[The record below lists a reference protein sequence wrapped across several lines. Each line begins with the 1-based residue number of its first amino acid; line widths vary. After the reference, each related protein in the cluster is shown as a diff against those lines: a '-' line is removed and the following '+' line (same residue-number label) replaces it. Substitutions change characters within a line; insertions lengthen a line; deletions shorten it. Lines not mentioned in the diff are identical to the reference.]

1 MSGSSPLER
10 KLAREIASR
19 KAAEQ
24 LLEKKSLELYQ
35 ANQQLELVLSQLKLQ
50 NRHGLNKLEFEQQIN
65 EGLLYFGRAFL
76 SRTLDDGL
84 ISSLLERLTSSSA
97 FSHASLFLKPD
108 LIPTVL
114 AETFNCDDAMDLQ
127 RVKPYAHWIGDVLHL
142 PLEVDYNIVGEISVT
157 LISDDIERDFIISQ
171 MTLVADLLCSAISR
185 QLIIVSNQTARMRAE
200 ESERSTK
207 EFVAMINHELRTP
220 LNGLLGSAELLSD
233 TPLDKEQSDLLQNL
247 THSGDL
253 LRHIIN
259 DILDFSKMSAGM
271 MELIPTRFCWQ
282 DIVNMLVGIFE
293 PKAVDKGISFEIIEM
308 SSIPKYLIG
317 DFERICQILVN
328 LVGNA
333 VKFTTAGSVRVEASW
348 EQGRLL
354 VGVSDTG
361 VGIDSNAL
369 EQLFDPFVQADRTAT
384 RSFEG
389 TGLGLAIC
397 KNLVVLMNGEIMVSS
412 VKGVGSQFNIALPLT
427 EAADKE
433 RVSER
438 KTSHVRNESF
448 DSLSIL
454 VVDDIRMNQ
463 VIINQMLKKLS
474 ITPVIATNGIEAI
487 SAVTDAQYDL
497 IFMDCRMPEMDGFE
511 ATQCLREQKY
521 ALPIIAL
528 TAGTTLEE
536 REKCISSGMDDILTK
551 PYTAQDLK
559 LMIEKWAFPTSDD

>member
-1 MSGSSPLER
+1 MSSSSPLER

-84 ISSLLERLTSSSA
+84 ISSLLERLISSSA

-293 PKAVDKGISFEIIEM
+293 PKAIDKGISFEIIEM
-308 SSIPKYLIG
+308 SSTPKYLIG

-333 VKFTTAGSVRVEASW
+333 VKFTAAGSVRVEASW

-412 VKGVGSQFNIALPLT
+412 VKGVGSQFDIALPLT
-427 EAADKE
+427 EAADQE